1 MHGRPTTVY
10 TTTVK
15 GTKIKGVNMSSMCF
29 FLSLGWVRPEHFVD
43 ITSNIFSPEATG
55 EEASNAVVL
64 KVGGAPPWGGANTLQ
79 GGRDV
84 TDGEKNEL
92 PPTCHWLVKA
102 PSVAKCK
109 GLD

>member
-1 MHGRPTTVY
+1 MNTPKLTHIQPNT
-10 TTTVK
+10 
-15 GTKIKGVNMSSMCF
+15 
-29 FLSLGWVRPEHFVD
+29 
-43 ITSNIFSPEATG
+43 
-55 EEASNAVVL
+55 VVL
-64 KVGGAPPWGGANTLQ
+64 KVGGANTLQ

-84 TDGEKNEL
+84 TDGEKKKL

>member
-1 MHGRPTTVY
+1 MGVCSGILNDLYCLAQWFSKWGARPPR
-10 TTTVK
+10 
-15 GTKIKGVNMSSMCF
+15 G
-29 FLSLGWVRPEHFVD
+29 
-43 ITSNIFSPEATG
+43 
-55 EEASNAVVL
+55 
-64 KVGGAPPWGGANTLQ
+64 NTLQ

-84 TDGEKNEL
+84 TDGEKKNL

>member
-1 MHGRPTTVY
+1 MRTNNIAVVTYINRLGATVPLPAP
-10 TTTVK
+10 
-15 GTKIKGVNMSSMCF
+15 SS
-29 FLSLGWVRPEHFVD
+29 P
-43 ITSNIFSPEATG
+43 
-55 EEASNAVVL
+55 VVL
-64 KVGGAPPWGGANTLQ
+64 KVGGANTLQ

-84 TDGEKNEL
+84 TDGERKKKT